1 MTIREFI
8 DILKENNIDL
18 DCTIECDTAWEC
30 GAVSVDDI
38 FYDSGKKIIYFAQE
52 YTNLEH
58 FVGCVHLYGDH
69 TKQTGY
75 RYDFYVDPE
84 SKIVLQGE
92 DKFPEKS
99 TEIPSIFFG

>member
-1 MTIREFI
+1 MTIRELI

-30 GAVSVDDI
+30 GAVPSDDI
-38 FYDSGKKIIYFAQE
+38 FYDPDKKIIYLAQK

-69 TKQTGY
+69 IEQTGFSHDY
-75 RYDFYVDPE
+75 TVDPE

>member
-1 MTIREFI
+1 MTI
-8 DILKENNIDL
+8 KELIYIFKGNNIDL

-38 FYDSGKKIIYFAQE
+38 FYDSSKKIIYLAQE

-69 TKQTGY
+69 TEQTGY
-75 RYDFYVDPE
+75 RYDYTVDPE
-84 SKIVLQGE
+84 SKIVVQGK
-92 DKFPEKS
+92 DKHPE
-99 TEIPSIFFG
+99 